1 MNDKNSIA
9 LLFAP
14 FVATVFLTACATE
27 TKQDASVKN
36 ITASS
41 PPAASSSPTLAR
53 AHGDEKQSPVA
64 SQSTAQTNSAANT
77 LQRPTGTPIDT
88 SAFDTE
94 IARLEAKVKK
104 GDTASEKD
112 LANSY
117 LQRAKALTEAQQYRS
132 ALGDYRRT
140 LKHEPTNKD
149 AKAMENQIIAI
160 FQQLGRDAPA
170 QGSEP
175 PPLPFRKQ

>member
-1 MNDKNSIA
+1 M
-9 LLFAP
+9 
-14 FVATVFLTACATE
+14 FLSACATD
-27 TKQDASVKN
+27 TRQDTNVKN
-36 ITASS
+36 ITVS
-41 PPAASSSPTLAR
+41 PPPHAASSSPTLAR
-53 AHGDEKQSPVA
+53 AHGDDKQSPAA
-64 SQSTAQTNSAANT
+64 SQPTPQTNSSATGNV
-77 LQRPTGTPIDT
+77 QRQTGTPIDT
-88 SAFDTE
+88 SAFDAE
-94 IARLEAKVKK
+94 IARLETKVKK
-104 GDTASEKD
+104 GDRASEKD

-140 LKHEPTNKD
+140 LKYEPANKD

-170 QGSEP
+170 RGSEP